1 MDLPPTP
8 EPDGPGG
15 PRSRRRFL
23 RDGLVLGGTV
33 AAGGLVLD
41 LTGCS
46 STPPTG
52 GAAGPSST
60 APDTRPAATSGPA
73 STTAD
78 PTATVG
84 PRDVLVSLSPATG
97 AVSADAAVRE
107 ACALLDWSW
116 LDRGD
121 SVFVKLASNSPHA
134 HPSVTSPAAV
144 RGLVAELH
152 ARGAGRVIVGDQAGV
167 EYVRRVADGQRFGST
182 MDCLRSNGLHEAIV
196 SSGAEPHAFDDH
208 DYREGFFEATPPPGS
223 HWSQPLALPTV
234 IRDVDHVVYL
244 PRISAHAIAG
254 YTAGHK
260 VSIGWLRDDSRN
272 HVHSDAASFYEKY
285 TEVNY
290 VPELRDRFRLA
301 LVLGEQLLLHFG
313 PDINGTVVP
322 ADPRLVLASGDLA
335 SLDAVMSG
343 LLVHLNETTPPA
355 PGVVPYRAATAN
367 AVNRGFV
374 TTYVKAKTDIAW
386 GPATAADYRPL
397 TAHAFEQGVSGDRSL
412 ARAWEITGRPE
423 AVHVVSHGAALDP
436 ELAAAV
442 TAHGEGMLSFA

>member
-1 MDLPPTP
+1 M
-8 EPDGPGG
+8 
-15 PRSRRRFL
+15 
-23 RDGLVLGGTV
+23 LGGAV

-46 STPPTG
+46 APPPTG
-52 GAAGPSST
+52 DAAGPSNTAGDAHPATTST
-60 APDTRPAATSGPA
+60 PTPPTANP
-73 STTAD
+73 TTTD
-78 PTATVG
+78 PTAAEPSATVG
-84 PRDVLVSLSPATG
+84 PRDVLLALSAVTG
-97 AVSADAAVRE
+97 PVTADAAVRD
-107 ACALLDWSW
+107 ACARLDWSW

-167 EYVRRVADGQRFGST
+167 EYVRRVADGRQFGST
-182 MDCLRSNGLHEAIV
+182 IECLRRNGLHEAIV
-196 SSGAEPHAFDDH
+196 ASGAEAYAFDDH
-208 DYREGFFEATPPPGS
+208 DYGTGFFEATPPPGS
-223 HWSQPLALPTV
+223 HWTEPLALPTV
-234 IRDVDHVVYL
+234 LRDVDHVVYL

-290 VPELRDRFRLA
+290 VPELRDRLRLA

-313 PDINGTVVP
+313 PDIHGTVVS
-322 ADPRLVLASGDLA
+322 ADPRLVLASADLA

-343 LLVHLNETTPPA
+343 LLVHLNDTTPPA

-367 AVNRGFV
+367 AVNQGFV
-374 TTYVKAKTDIAW
+374 TTYVKAKTNIEW
-386 GPATAADYRPL
+386 GPARAADYRPL

-412 ARAWEITGRPE
+412 ARAWAITGRPD
-423 AVHVVSHGAALDP
+423 AVRVVRHGAALDP
-436 ELAAAV
+436 GLAAAI

>member
-1 MDLPPTP
+1 M
-8 EPDGPGG
+8 
-15 PRSRRRFL
+15 
-23 RDGLVLGGTV
+23 

-46 STPPTG
+46 STPPPGDASTPTSTG
-52 GAAGPSST
+52 SSRGTGSAPTSAAPT
-60 APDTRPAATSGPA
+60 TSGSA
-73 STTAD
+73 RVA
-78 PTATVG
+78 VG
-84 PRDVLVSLSPATG
+84 PRDVLLALSAATG
-97 AVSADAAVRE
+97 PVTADAAVRE
-107 ACALLDWSW
+107 ACARLDWSW

-152 ARGAGRVIVGDQAGV
+152 DRGAGRVIVGDQAGV
-167 EYVRRVADGQRFGST
+167 EYVRLVADGRRFGST
-182 MDCLRSNGLHEAIV
+182 IDCLRSNGLHEAIV
-196 SSGAEPHAFDDH
+196 SAGAEPHAFDDH
-208 DYREGFFEATPPPGS
+208 DFRTGYFEATPPPGS
-223 HWSQPLALPTV
+223 HWTQPLALPTV
-234 IRDVDHVVYL
+234 LRDVDHVVYL

-313 PDINGTVVP
+313 PDINGTVVS
-322 ADPRLVLASGDLA
+322 ADPRLILASADLA

-343 LLVHLNETTPPA
+343 LLVHLDETTPPA

-367 AVNRGFV
+367 AVNRAFV
-374 TTYVKAKTDIAW
+374 TTYVQAKTNIPW
-386 GPATAADYRPL
+386 GPATAADYQPL
-397 TAHAFEQGVSGDRSL
+397 TAHAFEHGVSDDRCL
-412 ARAWEITGRPE
+412 ARAWAITGRPD
-423 AVHVVSHGAALDP
+423 AVRVVSQGAALDP